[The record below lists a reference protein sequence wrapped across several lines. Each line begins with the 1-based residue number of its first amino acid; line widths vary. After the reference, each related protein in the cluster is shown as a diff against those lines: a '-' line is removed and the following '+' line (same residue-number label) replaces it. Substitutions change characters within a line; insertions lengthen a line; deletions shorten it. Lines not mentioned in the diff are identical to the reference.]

1 MQGLKITREIRLL
14 HRRGLNQCPILARHN
29 MQTPSTTLSATLIAL
44 IWRIFTATTT
54 RTFFQPDEFYQSLEV
69 AHHAVFGYGH
79 LTWEWSANPPIRSI
93 VFPALYMPI
102 YWLLK
107 ATKTDDTVL
116 LVSIVSFLP
125 PMVPDSTL
133 DYSSESPS
141 RCFRSSDG
149 YQHPQARERSSR
161 RPICQ
166 HCRSYLNPFVLS
178 IPDGPQFYLSLS
190 SFFHLL
196 CLGRTLSN
204 SVETC
209 LTTAALC
216 FWPWHL
222 AGRNNSYGFIPL
234 ALTYFNY

>member
-1 MQGLKITREIRLL
+1 MVPFQVLTRHI
-14 HRRGLNQCPILARHN
+14 PW
-29 MQTPSTTLSATLIAL
+29 MQTPSPTLSAVLIAL
-44 IWRIFTATTT
+44 AWRIFTAATT

-93 VFPALYMPI
+93 VFPALYMPV

-107 ATKTDDTVL
+107 VTKTDGTEL
-116 LVSIVSFLP
+116 LVSTTRSLLS
-125 PMVPDSTL
+125 MVFNATL

-141 RCFRSSDG
+141 RCFRSSVRH
-149 YQHPQARERSSR
+149 QHPQAREGSSG
-161 RPICQ
+161 RPICK
-166 HCRSYLNPFVLS
+166 HCCSYLNPFLLK

-204 SVETC
+204 SVETS
-209 LTTAALC
+209 LTTTALC

-222 AGRNNSYGFIPL
+222 AGRNNSYGLIPL
-234 ALTYFNY
+234 SAAYLNY